1 AHVAFSRLNVKD
13 LGQVSLQWNSTF
25 EGILLCK
32 QKGDSRRKH
41 VFSEHWCRLKGN
53 ILVLCRTTDRKSSE
67 IEGVV
72 LLERFSISQTG
83 EVDVPHAF
91 RLEFDAGDPPLVFV
105 ARSEAEAE
113 AWCRHLRT
121 SQLSPTLQRITVLRD
136 ALRSITG
143 CDPLDAGA
151 PSVPELKQLL
161 VEDEG
166 NGVYPLCC
174 GRLSSRSVHNLV
186 FRISDPEPPSLDG
199 VELSLSCSNLSGVR
213 SQPNEDPNVH
223 IVVSVCTPPDA
234 GWKRV
239 GTTEVVESSSN
250 PTFLKTIYLR
260 SDLIQEKTRMQFA
273 LFDLRDI
280 KSNLGINFGVI
291 ITMANELF
299 TTEVVELRVCDPLT
313 GKAFESAAGAANATL
328 RVRASRHKLS
338 GIAGSEMDAGLSCL
352 NMICDN
358 LMSKHYS
365 FQHANGDRMHVV
377 ELMGESRLCFDFPIE
392 YLKSLIHR
400 EHHMYDSLSRTGSV
414 SPSHSM
420 IAFRICS
427 SFSMYPFLGTRFK
440 PCWERTN
447 ARYDFVPTNLHVN
460 QMALTD
466 ADGQPVSFHN
476 ITSVG
481 VFSAGSRSY
490 KAGGLFRIATDL
502 TRNRIAYPPSPLSA
516 SELGFESPVAAAAA
530 CLIDVCP
537 VGRAHTLLYRGT
549 GTLAVLRG
557 DLSGLVQRLSARDQ
571 AEPLTHRL
579 QKTLT
584 PILSMFSDPLL
595 NKLDM
600 TVAIQSDFKNLLNWL
615 TELSALDK
623 LESAPPPVP
632 SRQQT
637 SLDQTTVCGSPVTLD
652 RAALLIHIGNA
663 GKCLSSSLDK
673 MWDTCAELLWN
684 YIFEGLTSLIQPY
697 ASAESGLATNVLI
710 SEADRVCAANAGV
723 SVDNCLSALAV
734 IYEAFAYR
742 HHACVCQALTSL
754 LTALLS
760 EIPHWNR
767 TRWEQVAVCGVL
779 AQFEGLLSCYGN
791 EQGMIEDWAWAIEHL
806 AHIRIILR
814 PCSTRNDHQPKS
826 TGGNPSSCS
835 VGSTPLARMT
845 AMHECELTLPWSVWT
860 GAPAEIQSRGR
871 VRLRV
876 HPVAFNVG
884 INEQQTIAEKQ
895 VLYCFVYSLD
905 LRILDKL
912 NRLFNRVPVFG
923 VTGCLALPFID
934 SVCQSALAFRQNVS
948 RCVPLWSQE
957 RLGMHKFYCLSHL
970 LSNKYVFEKLA
981 FFVKGRVLHFSFSLV
996 IAVSYVLFAFGNRF
1010 DKAAVQHAV
1019 NSQGLVRLEIYFE
1032 RFTKHYGAPPQSSTC
1047 QDICDLIADVRH
1059 IVQSPRNKPVEL
1071 LEYAS
1076 EITQAFGGL
1085 RLTSCKSAKDRT
1097 SMSVTLEQIRW
1108 LKNAEGLH
1116 ESNFQSALQCLRRKG
1131 LRMDNVFK
1139 NTHCQKYAF
1148 NRFQLLYFP
1157 RAYRPPIGTYAL
1169 GVPS

>member
-1 AHVAFSRLNVKD
+1 MVYIGFYYF
-13 LGQVSLQWNSTF
+13 VSGHS
-25 EGILLCK
+25 
-32 QKGDSRRKH
+32 

-161 VEDEG
+161 VENE
-166 NGVYPLCC
+166 
-174 GRLSSRSVHNLV
+174 
-186 FRISDPEPPSLDG
+186 DPEPPSLDG
-199 VELSLSCSNLSGVR
+199 VELSLSCSNLSAVR

-291 ITMANELF
+291 ITMASELF
-299 TTEVVELRVCDPLT
+299 ATEAVELRVCDPFT
-313 GKAFESAAGAANATL
+313 GRAIESAAGAANPTL
-328 RVRASRHKLS
+328 SVRASRHQLS
-338 GIAGSEMDAGLSCL
+338 GIASPEMVAGPSYL

-358 LMSKHYS
+358 LMSKRYS

-400 EHHMYDSLSRTGSV
+400 EHHLYDSLSRTGS
-414 SPSHSM
+414 SNPRFEG
-420 IAFRICS
+420 FRKEKLVAMKQTLGQYEAALRHLVDCS
-427 SFSMYPFLGTRFK
+427 GTRFK

-460 QMALTD
+460 QVALTD

-476 ITSVG
+476 VTSVG

-490 KAGGLFRIATDL
+490 KAGGLFRIASDL

-516 SELGFESPVAAAAA
+516 TALGFESPVAAAAA

-584 PILSMFSDPLL
+584 PILFMFSDPLL

-600 TVAIQSDFKNLLNWL
+600 KVAVQNDFKNLLNWL

-632 SRQQT
+632 SRQHT

-652 RAALLIHIGNA
+652 RAALLVHIGNA

-684 YIFEGLTSLIQPY
+684 YIFEGFTSLIQPY

-723 SVDNCLSALAV
+723 SVDNCLSAVAV

-814 PCSTRNDHQPKS
+814 PCSTRNDHQTKG
-826 TGGNPSSCS
+826 TGENSSSCS

-845 AMHECELTLPWSVWT
+845 AMHECEIHASSFTV
-860 GAPAEIQSRGR
+860 
-871 VRLRV
+871 
-876 HPVAFNVG
+876 FNNSWEL
-884 INEQQTIAEKQ
+884 NE
-895 VLYCFVYSLD
+895 L
-905 LRILDKL
+905 
-912 NRLFNRVPVFG
+912 G
-923 VTGCLALPFID
+923 
-934 SVCQSALAFRQNVS
+934 
-948 RCVPLWSQE
+948 E
-957 RLGMHKFYCLSHL
+957 RLCQKWSACKLSTHVF
-970 LSNKYVFEKLA
+970 LSPIGL
-981 FFVKGRVLHFSFSLV
+981 FSHSS
-996 IAVSYVLFAFGNRF
+996 A
-1010 DKAAVQHAV
+1010 
-1019 NSQGLVRLEIYFE
+1019 
-1032 RFTKHYGAPPQSSTC
+1032 QSSTC

>member
-1 AHVAFSRLNVKD
+1 M
-13 LGQVSLQWNSTF
+13 QT
-25 EGILLCK
+25 
-32 QKGDSRRKH
+32 KGDSRRKH

-72 LLERFSISQTG
+72 LLERFSISQT
-83 EVDVPHAF
+83 
-91 RLEFDAGDPPLVFV
+91 EFDAGDPPLVFI
-105 ARSEAEAE
+105 ARSESEAE
-113 AWCRHLRT
+113 VWCHHLRT

-151 PSVPELKQLL
+151 PSAPELKQFL
-161 VEDEG
+161 VEDE
-166 NGVYPLCC
+166 
-174 GRLSSRSVHNLV
+174 
-186 FRISDPEPPSLDG
+186 DPESSSLDG
-199 VELSLSCSNLSGVR
+199 VELSLSCSNLSAVR
-213 SQPNEDPNVH
+213 SPLKEDPNVH

-260 SDLIQEKTRMQFA
+260 SDLMQEKTRMQFA

-280 KSNLGINFGVI
+280 KSNLGINFGVVVA
-291 ITMANELF
+291 MANELF
-299 TTEVVELRVCDPLT
+299 VTEVVELRVCDPLT
-313 GKAFESAAGAANATL
+313 GRAFEPAAGAANPTL
-328 RVRASRHKLS
+328 VVRASRHQLS
-338 GIAGSEMDAGLSCL
+338 GAASSEMDAGLSNL
-352 NMICDN
+352 NVICDN
-358 LMSKHYS
+358 LMSKRYS

-377 ELMGESRLCFDFPIE
+377 EFMGESKLCFDFPIE

-400 EHHMYDSLSRTGSV
+400 EHHLYDSLSRTGS
-414 SPSHSM
+414 SNPRFEGFRKEKL
-420 IAFRICS
+420 IAMKQTLEQYEAALRHLVDCS
-427 SFSMYPFLGTRFK
+427 GTRFK

-466 ADGQPVSFHN
+466 VDGQPVSFHSV
-476 ITSVG
+476 TSVG

-490 KAGGLFRIATDL
+490 KAGGLFRIASDL
-502 TRNRIAYPPSPLSA
+502 TRSRIVYPPSPLSA
-516 SELGFESPVAAAAA
+516 SELSVQSPIAAAAA
-530 CLIDVCP
+530 CLMDVSP
-537 VGRAHTLLYRGT
+537 IGRAHALLYRGT

-584 PILSMFSDPLL
+584 PILSIFSDPLL

-600 TVAIQSDFKNLLNWL
+600 KTAIQNDFKNLLKWL

-632 SRQQT
+632 SRQHM
-637 SLDQTTVCGSPVTLD
+637 SVDQTTVCGSPVTLD
-652 RAALLIHIGNA
+652 RAALLIHIGSA
-663 GKCLSSSLDK
+663 EKCLSSSLDR

-697 ASAESGLATNVLI
+697 TSAESGLATNMLI
-710 SEADRVCAANAGV
+710 SEAERVCAANGGV
-723 SVDNCLSALAV
+723 NVDNCLAALAV

-760 EIPHWNR
+760 EVPHWNR
-767 TRWEQVAVCGVL
+767 TRWEQAAVCGVL

-806 AHIRIILR
+806 AHIRIVLR
-814 PCSTRNDHQPKS
+814 PCSSRNEHQTK
-826 TGGNPSSCS
+826 GAEGIAGSCS
-835 VGSTPLARMT
+835 IGSTPVARVT
-845 AMHECELTLPWSVWT
+845 TMHECELTLPWSVWT
-860 GAPAEIQSRGR
+860 GASAEIQSRGR
-871 VRLRV
+871 VRLPV

-884 INEQQTIAEKQ
+884 INEQQTIAEK
-895 VLYCFVYSLD
+895 
-905 LRILDKL
+905 
-912 NRLFNRVPVFG
+912 
-923 VTGCLALPFID
+923 
-934 SVCQSALAFRQNVS
+934 
-948 RCVPLWSQE
+948 
-957 RLGMHKFYCLSHL
+957 
-970 LSNKYVFEKLA
+970 
-981 FFVKGRVLHFSFSLV
+981 
-996 IAVSYVLFAFGNRF
+996 F

-1019 NSQGLVRLEIYFE
+1019 NSQGLARLETYFE

-1047 QDICDLIADVRH
+1047 QDICDLIADIRH

-1076 EITQAFGGL
+1076 EITHAFGGL
-1085 RLTSCKSAKDRT
+1085 RFTSCKSAKDRT

-1139 NTHCQKYAF
+1139 NTHCRKYAF
-1148 NRFQLLYFP
+1148 NRVQLLYFP
-1157 RAYRPPIGTYAL
+1157 RAYRPPVGTYAL